1 MWFFHLGFRQDVRAM
16 TGRVFGDEVEL
27 NLPGAFRRNQEI
39 IRDGSWSCLTTVGRL
54 DRSKHFWCAPS
65 VWFLDVYDLYMNKCI
80 YIYEQHGVSYLEPIF
95 ALCIC
100 WMLCQASW
108 PWKEHLK
115 ATATPEAFAPKRLV
129 AAERAETQ
137 ELAFQTTATG
147 LRWLSVTK
155 NIPFT
160 KQTHKYRTIQ
170 TS

>member
-80 YIYEQHGVSYLEPIF
+80 YIYMNNTEWVILSQYLHCAYVGCCAKLAGHEKNISKPQQ
-95 ALCIC
+95 LQR
-100 WMLCQASW
+100 LSRQRGSW
-108 PWKEHLK
+108 PRKGLK
-115 ATATPEAFAPKRLV
+115 LKNWRFKQLRLD
-129 AAERAETQ
+129 
-137 ELAFQTTATG
+137 
-147 LRWLSVTK
+147 
-155 NIPFT
+155 
-160 KQTHKYRTIQ
+160 
-170 TS
+170 